1 MTFGKGD
8 HLPHRKR
15 AAPPKARGRR
25 SKELRKLAKQA
36 RAQVQQAREDNKSE
50 PRDEDDEDDED
61 DDEDDSSDEFDED
74 DDDDDDDDDD
84 YQDSEAFGGKQQAL
98 TMEQR
103 KSFGMDVLTQEEL
116 RIAIKVL
123 YMWKYES
130 PAESEWK
137 PIITELKSEIGV
149 SRNSIKKVFK
159 GCRDGRANPE
169 KKQKGGGRKPKL
181 AEDNAGLIAGVAAL
195 NGSASPRMATQI
207 CNAENPPELRV
218 CRNTFMNTIKIYTD
232 HEEVAILRRKTG
244 SKDPESDWAKAR
256 VTIATQMLAQIKLGR
271 DIDANNSLLEPT
283 FEDVE
288 KKSTQPPIFP
298 DGVIFCD
305 KNHSVASLGGAGH
318 KGSFG
323 RRQNRIAVHPKT
335 GRLLR
340 LASGGVMPKRKFRVV
355 AKYTT
360 EARGCYGVCCPVI
373 DGIEHGQFI
382 ETFDY
387 TEKKLLSIKAYKI
400 QMEKEM
406 SYRRNMKSQGWKD
419 YVSASPYL
427 DWYGKEN
434 WKTHLQDAP
443 AMRKYK

>member
-1 MTFGKGD
+1 M
-8 HLPHRKR
+8 
-15 AAPPKARGRR
+15 
-25 SKELRKLAKQA
+25 
-36 RAQVQQAREDNKSE
+36 
-50 PRDEDDEDDED
+50 
-61 DDEDDSSDEFDED
+61 
-74 DDDDDDDDDD
+74 
-84 YQDSEAFGGKQQAL
+84 
-98 TMEQR
+98 
-103 KSFGMDVLTQEEL
+103 
-116 RIAIKVL
+116 
-123 YMWKYES
+123 
-130 PAESEWK
+130 
-137 PIITELKSEIGV
+137 GV

-195 NGSASPRMATQI
+195 NGSASPKMATEI
-207 CNAENPPELRV
+207 CNAQNPPELRV

-232 HEEVAILRRKTG
+232 YESVAILRRKTG

-288 KKSTQPPIFP
+288 KKSTPPPIFP

-305 KNHSVASLGGAGH
+305 ENHSVASLGGAGH
-318 KGSFG
+318 KGSFH
-323 RRQNRIAVHPKT
+323 RRQHRIAVHPKT

-340 LASGGVMPKRKFRVV
+340 VASGGVMPKRKFRVV

-382 ETFDY
+382 ETFDS

-406 SYRRNMKSQGWKD
+406 NYRRNMKSQGWKD
-419 YVSASPYL
+419 YVGANPYL
-427 DWYGKEN
+427 DRYGKEN